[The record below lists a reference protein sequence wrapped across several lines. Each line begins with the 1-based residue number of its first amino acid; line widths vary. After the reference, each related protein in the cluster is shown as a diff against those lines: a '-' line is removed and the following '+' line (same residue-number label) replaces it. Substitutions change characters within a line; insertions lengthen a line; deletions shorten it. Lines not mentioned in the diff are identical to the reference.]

1 MGNKVKFK
9 KLRNVKLKLG
19 RPRKKISPRKKLRKE
34 LDDLWRDVVKLKAG
48 QRCECVTNGQR
59 CEKRGIFGRGTNLN
73 SHHIFGKSN
82 FRVRWDLRNGI
93 ALCPGHHTLNNDS
106 AHNASPWFDKMLKK
120 LRGEQEYDDL
130 FHEAMKDG
138 MAIHHTME
146 DLEKIKEELTKE
158 LRVIIR

>member
-1 MGNKVKFK
+1 MKNKVKFK
-9 KLRNVKLKLG
+9 KLVFKRG
-19 RPRKKISPRKKLRKE
+19 RPKKKISPRKKLRKE
-34 LDDLWRDVVKLKAG
+34 LDDSWREIIKLRAG
-48 QRCECVTNGQR
+48 GRCECVTDGKR
-59 CEKRGIFGRGTNLN
+59 CEKRGVFGRGTNLN

-120 LRGEQEYDDL
+120 LRGKQKYL
-130 FHEAMKDG
+130 NLMHEAMKDG

-146 DLEKIKEELTKE
+146 DLEKIKEELTKTLKE
-158 LRVIIR
+158 IKDRG